1 MSEKL
6 NLKELERKAW
16 RSFFDDGLWDI
27 YLGILL
33 ALMGVSAF
41 LDRLELTE
49 TVAMGIYIGLLIL
62 VMLGMWAAKR
72 FITVPRL
79 GRVKFGAERKKRRM
93 KTSLVL
99 FASVV
104 FGFILF
110 LVVGGVARG
119 EVSRELPWD
128 VIIPAAWAL
137 NMLLVFGLMGYFL
150 DFERMYFIG
159 LVYAVVLPLDFLLR
173 NAIGT
178 HMKPFMFFIAGFL
191 IVAVGAVYLARFLR
205 NYPVLQENA

>member
-49 TVAMGIYIGLLIL
+49 TAAMGIYIGLLIL
-62 VMLGMWAAKR
+62 AMLGMWAAKR

-79 GRVKFGAERKKRRM
+79 GRVKFGTERQKRRK

-110 LVVGGVARG
+110 LVLGGVARG
-119 EVSRELPWD
+119 EISRELPWD
-128 VIIPAAWAL
+128 VIIPTAWAL

-159 LVYAVVLPLDFLLR
+159 LVYAIVLPLDFLLKE
-173 NAIGT
+173 IGT
-178 HMKPFMFFIAGFL
+178 PNKPFMFFMAGIL
-191 IVAVGAVYLARFLR
+191 IITVGVVYLVRFLR
-205 NYPVLQENA
+205 NYPALRENA

>member
-27 YLGILL
+27 YLGVLL
-33 ALMGVSAF
+33 ALMGVSSF
-41 LDRLELTE
+41 MDSLELTE
-49 TVAMGIYIGLLIL
+49 ATHMGIYISLLII
-62 VMLGMWAAKR
+62 VMLGFWAAKR
-72 FITVPRL
+72 FITVPRI
-79 GRVKFGAERKKRRM
+79 GRVKFGTERKKRRI

-110 LVVGGVARG
+110 LVLDGVARG
-119 EVSRELPWD
+119 DISRDLPWK
-128 VIIPAAWAL
+128 VIVPAAWAL

-150 DFERMYFIG
+150 EFERLYFVG
-159 LVYAVVLPLDFLLR
+159 LVYAIVLPLDAILKKATELR
-173 NAIGT
+173 IA
-178 HMKPFMFFIAGFL
+178 PYMFVFAGFL
-191 IVAVGAVYLARFLR
+191 IVAVGVFYLRRFLR
-205 NYPVLQENA
+205 NYPVLQEGA

>member
-16 RSFFDDGLWDI
+16 RSYFDDGLWDI
-27 YLGILL
+27 YLGSLL
-33 ALMGVSAF
+33 ALMGVSAYMGN
-41 LDRLELTE
+41 LELGE
-49 TVAMGIYIGLLIL
+49 GLHMGIYIVLLTV

-79 GRVKFGAERKKRRM
+79 GRVKFGEKRQKSRKR
-93 KTSLVL
+93 TSLVL

-110 LVVGGVARG
+110 LVLGGVARG
-119 EVSRELPWD
+119 EISREIPWE

-137 NMLLVFGLMGYFL
+137 NMLLVFGLGGYFL
-150 DFERMYFIG
+150 QFERLYFIG
-159 LVYAVVLPLDFLLR
+159 LLYAIVLPLDFFLTETANLH
-173 NAIGT
+173 IV
-178 HMKPFMFFIAGFL
+178 PYMFAGAGLL
-191 IVAVGAVYLARFLR
+191 IVLVGAVYLRRFLR
-205 NYPVLQENA
+205 ENPILREGA

>member
-1 MSEKL
+1 MTEKL

-27 YLGILL
+27 YLGLLL

-41 LDRLELTE
+41 MNNLELTE
-49 TVAMGIYIGLLIL
+49 AMHMGIYIGLLIV
-62 VMLGMWAAKR
+62 VMLAFWAAKR
-72 FITVPRL
+72 FITVPRI
-79 GRVKFGAERKKRRM
+79 GRVKFGSERKKRRI

-110 LVVGGVARG
+110 LLLDGVARG
-119 EVSRELPWD
+119 NINRALPWD
-128 VIIPAAWAL
+128 VIVPAAWAL

-150 DFERMYFIG
+150 EFERLYFIG
-159 LVYAVVLPLDFLLR
+159 LVYAIVLPLDAILR
-173 NAIGT
+173 KTTELRIV
-178 HMKPFMFFIAGFL
+178 PYMFVFAGFL
-191 IVAVGAVYLARFLR
+191 IIVIGTVYLTRFLH
-205 NYPVLQENA
+205 NYPVIQEGA

>member
-27 YLGILL
+27 YLGLLL

-41 LDRLELTE
+41 MNSLDLTE
-49 TVAMGIYIGLLIL
+49 GVHMGIYIGLLIFT
-62 VMLGMWAAKR
+62 MLGFWAAKR
-72 FITVPRL
+72 YITVPRI
-79 GRVKFGAERKKRRM
+79 GRVKFGSERKKRRI

-110 LVVGGVARG
+110 LALGGVARG
-119 EVSRELPWD
+119 DVSRALPWD
-128 VIIPAAWAL
+128 VIVPAAWAL

-150 DFERMYFIG
+150 EFERLYFIG
-159 LVYAVVLPLDFLLR
+159 LVYAIVLPLDAILQKTTELRIVPYMFL
-173 NAIGT
+173 
-178 HMKPFMFFIAGFL
+178 FAGLL
-191 IVAVGAVYLARFLR
+191 IVAVGVIYLTRFLR
-205 NYPVLQENA
+205 NFPVRGEGA

>member
-27 YLGILL
+27 YLGLLL

-41 LDRLELTE
+41 MNTLELTE
-49 TVAMGIYIGLLIL
+49 TMHMGIYIGLLII
-62 VMLGMWAAKR
+62 VMLGFWAAKR
-72 FITVPRL
+72 FITVPRI
-79 GRVKFGAERKKRRM
+79 GRVKFGTERKKRRI

-99 FASVV
+99 FVSVV
-104 FGFILF
+104 FGFIMF
-110 LVVGGVARG
+110 LLLGGVARG
-119 EVSRELPWD
+119 EISRELPWD

-150 DFERMYFIG
+150 EFERLYFIG
-159 LVYAVVLPLDFLLR
+159 LVYAIVLPLDFILR
-173 NAIGT
+173 KIAELQIV
-178 HMKPFMFFIAGFL
+178 PFMFLFAGLL
-191 IVAVGAVYLARFLR
+191 IMVVGVIYLARFLQ
-205 NYPVLQENA
+205 NYPIIQEGA

>member
-27 YLGILL
+27 YLGLLL
-33 ALMGVSAF
+33 ALMGVSSF
-41 LDRLELTE
+41 MNTLELTE
-49 TVAMGIYIGLLIL
+49 AMHMSIYISLLIV
-62 VMLGMWAAKR
+62 VMLGFWAAKR
-72 FITVPRL
+72 FITVPRI
-79 GRVKFGAERKKRRM
+79 GRVKFGTEGRKRRI

-110 LVVGGVARG
+110 IVLGGVSRG
-119 EVSRELPWD
+119 DISRDLPWD
-128 VIIPAAWAL
+128 VIVPAAWAL

-150 DFERMYFIG
+150 EFERLYLIG
-159 LVYAVVLPLDFLLR
+159 LVYSIVLPLDSILR
-173 NAIGT
+173 KATDLHIA
-178 HMKPFMFFIAGFL
+178 PYLFVLAGFI
-191 IVAVGAVYLARFLR
+191 IVAVGVVYLIRFLR
-205 NYPVLQENA
+205 NYSIIQEDV

>member
-27 YLGILL
+27 YLGLLL

-41 LDRLELTE
+41 MGNMELTE
-49 TVAMGIYIGLLIL
+49 ATHMGIYIGLLIV
-62 VMLGMWAAKR
+62 VMLGFWAAKR
-72 FITVPRL
+72 FITVPRI
-79 GRVKFGAERKKRRM
+79 GRVKFGTERRKRRI

-110 LVVGGVARG
+110 LVLGGVARG
-119 EVSRELPWD
+119 DISRALPWD
-128 VIIPAAWAL
+128 VIVPAAWAL

-150 DFERMYFIG
+150 EFERLYFIG
-159 LVYAVVLPLDFLLR
+159 LVYAIVLPLDSILR
-173 NAIGT
+173 KATELRIV
-178 HMKPFMFFIAGFL
+178 PYMFVIAGF
-191 IVAVGAVYLARFLR
+191 IIIAVGVVYLIRFLR
-205 NYPVLQENA
+205 NYSVMQEEV

>member
-27 YLGILL
+27 YLGLLL

-41 LDRLELTE
+41 LDRLRLTE
-49 TVAMGIYIGLLIL
+49 AVHMGIYIGLLII
-62 VMLGMWAAKR
+62 VMLLMWGLKR
-72 FITVPRL
+72 FITVPRI
-79 GRVKFGAERKKRRM
+79 GRVKFGAKRQKSRK

-104 FGFILF
+104 FGLILF
-110 LVVGGVARG
+110 LVVGGVSRG
-119 EVSRELPWD
+119 NISRELPWE
-128 VIIPAAWAL
+128 IILPTAWAL

-150 DFERMYFIG
+150 EFERLYFIG
-159 LVYAVVLPLDFLLR
+159 LVYAVVLPIDFILR
-173 NAIGT
+173 KTTELRIV
-178 HMKPFMFFIAGFL
+178 PYMFVTAGLL
-191 IVAVGAVYLARFLR
+191 IVAVGIFYLVRFLQ
-205 NYPVLQENA
+205 NYPVIQEGA